1 MRFSLGTGGAV
12 LRNNRLLM
20 VHHNYEPRVWRIPGG
35 YVKPEEAVHDACIR
49 EIFEETQIRTKVNGL
64 LGVRHRINEKDNS
77 TYLIFQLTPID
88 FHNPIPDQR
97 EIDDAR
103 YFSLSEIE
111 EFSKDQMPELNRLV
125 ARRLL
130 SGTPPL
136 LLSNFGDVNNT
147 NQSYDLYLS
156 S

>member
-35 YVKPEEAVHDACIR
+35 YVKPEEAAHDACIR

-130 SGTPPL
+130 SGTPPI
-136 LLSNFGDVNNT
+136 LLSNFEDVNNT
-147 NQSYDLYLS
+147 NQSYDLYLPS
-156 S
+156 

>member
-35 YVKPEEAVHDACIR
+35 YVKPEEAAHDACIR

-125 ARRLL
+125 ARRRL
-130 SGTPPL
+130 SGPPPI

>member
-12 LRNNRLLM
+12 LRKNRLLM

-35 YVKPEEAVHDACIR
+35 YVKLEEAAHDACIR

-64 LGVRHRINEKDNS
+64 LGVRHRVNEQDNS
-77 TYLIFQLTPID
+77 TYLIFQLAPID

-103 YFSLSEIE
+103 YFSLAEIE

-125 ARRLL
+125 ARKLL
-130 SGTPPL
+130 SGNFPT
-136 LLSNFGDVNNT
+136 LLSNFGDVNHT
-147 NQSYDLYLS
+147 NQPYDLYLPN
-156 S
+156 